1 MRSIIPIFP
10 LNLVVFPKAKY
21 PLHIFEERYKKMVTD
36 AIHHDEGFGV
46 VSNLENRISEIG
58 CYVKVDEVIKSYDNG
73 SMDIIVKG
81 YDRFK
86 ILNKD
91 VTIYGYYEATIIP
104 YFDEESVL
112 VNDINVIKL
121 IDIFKDIVE
130 YSQLSLSDN
139 YWRNLSNTNLKSFK
153 IAEKCGLTLN
163 QQQDLLVLRNEN
175 ERIEYL
181 MNHFDRL
188 NKYIE
193 NTIEVKN
200 LMMNDGY
207 LN

>member
-1 MRSIIPIFP
+1 M
-10 LNLVVFPKAKY
+10 
-21 PLHIFEERYKKMVTD
+21 
-36 AIHHDEGFGV
+36 
-46 VSNLENRISEIG
+46 
-58 CYVKVDEVIKSYDNG
+58 
-73 SMDIIVKG
+73 
-81 YDRFK
+81 
-86 ILNKD
+86 
-91 VTIYGYYEATIIP
+91 
-104 YFDEESVL
+104 
-112 VNDINVIKL
+112 

-130 YSQLSLSDN
+130 YSKLSLSDN

-193 NTIEVKN
+193 NTNEVKN
-200 LMMNDGY
+200 LIMNDGY

>member
-1 MRSIIPIFP
+1 
-10 LNLVVFPKAKY
+10 
-21 PLHIFEERYKKMVTD
+21 MVTD

-193 NTIEVKN
+193 NTNEVKN